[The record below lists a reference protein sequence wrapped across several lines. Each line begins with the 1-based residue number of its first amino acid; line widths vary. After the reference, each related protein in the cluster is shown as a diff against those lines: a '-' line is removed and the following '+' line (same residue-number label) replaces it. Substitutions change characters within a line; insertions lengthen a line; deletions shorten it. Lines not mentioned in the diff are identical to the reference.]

1 MRVLPLSAAFPT
13 AWNMEHGGACEA
25 PYFGA
30 SGREE
35 HHERITLKKAANP
48 AAGRMKE
55 PE

>member
-13 AWNMEHGGACEA
+13 AWNIEHGGACEA